1 MSFTGS
7 AGRRMPV
14 PAQTLTGHVQIPA
27 LGLGVYQSTP
37 GNATRDAVLAALDAG
52 YRHIDTAAVYRNE
65 SDVGEAIRRS
75 GVSREDVFVATKL
88 WNSSHGYDPALRAF
102 DRSLDRLGFEYVDLY
117 LVHWPVPER
126 RLDTWRAMERILE
139 DGRARAIG
147 VSNYM
152 PLHIDELLAHATVP
166 PAVDQFE
173 LSPYLTR
180 PNLVEKCRELGIA
193 VEAYSPLTKGQKLR
207 DRVLVDMGRKYDKS
221 SAQILIRWSLDH
233 GFIVIPKSVHPTRIR
248 ENIDVFDFT
257 LDSDDLATLDALDE
271 GLVTGWDP
279 TDAP

>member
-1 MSFTGS
+1 
-7 AGRRMPV
+7 
-14 PAQTLTGHVQIPA
+14 
-27 LGLGVYQSTP
+27 
-37 GNATRDAVLAALDAG
+37 
-52 YRHIDTAAVYRNE
+52 
-65 SDVGEAIRRS
+65 
-75 GVSREDVFVATKL
+75 
-88 WNSSHGYDPALRAF
+88 
-102 DRSLDRLGFEYVDLY
+102 
-117 LVHWPVPER
+117 VPER

-152 PLHIDELLAHATVP
+152 PRHIDELLAHATVP

-221 SAQILIRWSLDH
+221 SAQLLIRWSLDH

-257 LDSDDLATLDALDE
+257 LDSDDLATLDALE
-271 GLVTGWDP
+271 QGLVTGWDP